1 MAIKVI
7 GHKAPD
13 TDTVC
18 SAIAYSWLLNKKGIN
33 SVSCRAGEL
42 NKETKYVLEKF
53 GVNEPILLEEFS
65 SEDEVI
71 IVDTNNKDEL
81 PSGIENTQI
90 KEIIDHHKLTGT
102 ISTNEPIPIIIKPWA
117 STASII
123 WKHIKHSGYII
134 DNKIAGI
141 LLAAVL
147 SDTLKF
153 NSPTTTKKDIESAK
167 ELEKEANTK
176 MDPLAEEMFAA
187 KSDLSGMT
195 AKDILLVDSK
205 VFDFSSRKT
214 RMSVLE
220 TTSPENALSMK
231 KELLAASIELKKDE
245 KTDYLFF
252 FVVDIIRSESS
263 LIVSTNEEMEIAQ
276 KAFGKEFKDNFMKLE
291 KVVSRKKQMIPAI
304 EKALSK

>member
-1 MAIKVI
+1 
-7 GHKAPD
+7 
-13 TDTVC
+13 
-18 SAIAYSWLLNKKGIN
+18 
-33 SVSCRAGEL
+33 
-42 NKETKYVLEKF
+42 
-53 GVNEPILLEEFS
+53 
-65 SEDEVI
+65 
-71 IVDTNNKDEL
+71 
-81 PSGIENTQI
+81 
-90 KEIIDHHKLTGT
+90 
-102 ISTNEPIPIIIKPWA
+102 
-117 STASII
+117 
-123 WKHIKHSGYII
+123 
-134 DNKIAGI
+134 
-141 LLAAVL
+141 
-147 SDTLKF
+147 
-153 NSPTTTKKDIESAK
+153 
-167 ELEKEANTK
+167 
-176 MDPLAEEMFAA
+176 MFAA

-276 KAFGKEFKDNFMKLE
+276 KAFGKEFKDNIMKLE